1 MAAPNLAVRS
11 QSYLEV
17 TVWWGDVDNA
27 DYYEYDY
34 VDADNPYGCA
44 NFAHYPWNRV
54 DGTSVTLNA
63 GQAIT
68 VCGRAIASDTDGFAG
83 ITGPH
88 SEIDITP
95 IGVG

>member
-1 MAAPNLAVRS
+1 MRS

-17 TVWWGDVDNA
+17 TVWWGAVDNA

-34 VDADNPYGCA
+34 VDAEHPFGCA
-44 NFAHYPWNRV
+44 DFTHYPWNRV
-54 DGTSVTLNA
+54 HHGTSVTLNA
-63 GQAIT
+63 GEAIT
-68 VCGRAIASDTDGFAG
+68 VCVRAIASDTDGFVT

-95 IGVG
+95 IGVD